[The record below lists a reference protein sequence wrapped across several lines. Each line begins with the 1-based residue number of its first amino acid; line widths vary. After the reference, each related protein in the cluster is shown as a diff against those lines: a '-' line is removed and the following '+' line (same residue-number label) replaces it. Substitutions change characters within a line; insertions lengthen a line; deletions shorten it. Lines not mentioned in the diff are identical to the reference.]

1 MTGDTEP
8 GAGTP
13 MRGVWVALALVGGA
27 ALVLLL
33 LVLTSGALG

>member
-1 MTGDTEP
+1 
-8 GAGTP
+8 

-27 ALVLLL
+27 ALVLLF